1 MSTSHCTLALI
12 AVCLIQGSTATPGWG
27 VSVPD
32 SLFAVQGTSVIFN
45 CSFQYPDKPPISP
58 SNITAKWLISPC
70 DLKSLELYNNQE
82 KNNNHKVS
90 FIGDLSKKNCS
101 LQISEINTT
110 YNGAYCFRFEIKD
123 FNSWTGRSPVHL
135 TVYAR
140 PTKPII
146 SFSTELVEGINT
158 SLICSSSNVAQNAE
172 PSLNWYGISDE
183 AAEQRK
189 VNEQIGNLSSYLV
202 FIPSYQDHKKIIKC
216 SVNYSNYLYSD
227 EANITLQ
234 VKYAPKNITIQG
246 DSGSQMEIKEGD
258 KVSLTCTSNSFPE
271 ATYTWY
277 KREEDRSQTESLNF
291 TGATLTFHNISRR
304 DSGFYNCAATNSL
317 GNETS
322 EALEIRVQYAPK
334 HIAIQG
340 GNRSQLDIKEGDK
353 VSLTCTSNSYPEAT
367 YTWYKREED
376 RSQTESFNFTG
387 ATLTFHNISRRDSGF
402 YNCAAT
408 NYLGK
413 ETSEALEIRVQYKPA
428 EVNISRVGMSFH
440 CTAIA
445 NPLAQITWNYT
456 SNAKPVINGNRTNST
471 LTLQTMSNICVSCQ
485 AQNKYGHIS
494 SEKQCFKTSQTSI
507 LVQVITGSISGAV
520 LLLVIVLLI
529 RRKDMFRGKKPE
541 IDSQPVLHNGPQD
554 PKQGNQMSVSVT
566 NRVYDNLSMNE
577 SLGEKQDAPRRD
589 SANAL
594 VYASIRFD
602 KKPKDLK
609 PEKPNTE
616 QLMYS
621 NIQDNQ
627 VTGSTGGA
635 VYENVDKFKTISKEA
650 GGTQKDSE
658 DSILYACIVVKDNPH
673 NPKPEKH

>member
-322 EALEIRVQYAPK
+322 EALEIRVQY
-334 HIAIQG
+334 
-340 GNRSQLDIKEGDK
+340 
-353 VSLTCTSNSYPEAT
+353 
-367 YTWYKREED
+367 
-376 RSQTESFNFTG
+376 
-387 ATLTFHNISRRDSGF
+387 
-402 YNCAAT
+402 
-408 NYLGK
+408 
-413 ETSEALEIRVQYKPA
+413 KPA

-621 NIQDNQ
+621 NIQQDNQ